1 MPKEHSKASSLDADG
16 CIIDVVV
23 YVLFV
28 DWMVEN
34 ESMLGYMSV
43 LCRERV
49 PPSMAG
55 REGEDRPHF
64 CARRLLTPNA

>member
-23 YVLFV
+23 YVSFV

-49 PPSMAG
+49 PSMAG
-55 REGEDRPHF
+55 REGKDRRT
-64 CARRLLTPNA
+64 ASTRML